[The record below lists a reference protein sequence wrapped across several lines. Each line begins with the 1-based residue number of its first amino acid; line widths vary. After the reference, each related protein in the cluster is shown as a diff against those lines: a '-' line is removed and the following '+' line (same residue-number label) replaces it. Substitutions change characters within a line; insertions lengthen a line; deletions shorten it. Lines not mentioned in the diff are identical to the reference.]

1 MSQHPRPSVA
11 TTPSPAMPDAPT
23 LLVVDDEPRIRV
35 LVERIGRDAGFAVVA
50 RGGGREAIADLPAL
64 RPAVALVDLQMPEVD
79 GLEALRTI
87 READPHCQVV
97 LMTGHASIDVAI
109 EAVKMGAI
117 DYLAKPFN
125 VPRLRR
131 LLASVRENID
141 RRQGGGPS
149 PQEV

>member
-1 MSQHPRPSVA
+1 
-11 TTPSPAMPDAPT
+11 MPDAPT

-50 RGGGREAIADLPAL
+50 REGGRAAMADLPAV

-87 READPHCQVV
+87 READPHCHVI
-97 LMTGHASIDVAI
+97 LMAGHASIDTAI
-109 EAVKMGAI
+109 EAVKISAI
-117 DYLAKPFN
+117 DYLAKPFD

-131 LLASVRENID
+131 LLASVREKID
-141 RRQGGGPS
+141 RRQKGGPS